1 MKSTTTRITGG
12 PLASLDLV
20 ALGARTGHL
29 WRSEAL
35 TFAGVGEVQALHVAR
50 PADGGAV
57 AAQLE
62 SLAGDNE
69 LSGRPGTGPLALGA
83 FPFDRTVPGVLHLP
97 DVVVADDGEC
107 RWMTSRR
114 RDHESAVTAVVNA
127 AAQDDRSAPTEFTLR
142 PGRSATTWRDAV
154 VAEARDRIRAG
165 RLHKAVL
172 ARELLVTAGG
182 SIDTT
187 RLIERLATRFPA
199 ATCFAID
206 GFIGASP
213 ERLVSRSGRTVR
225 ACPLAGTAA
234 RSDDAAIDA
243 ANIDAL
249 RASTKDQDEHRITIE
264 WLLSELLP
272 FCSYVDAEPEPSV
285 MTMANVHHLATVV
298 EGMLSEP
305 AASILDLVGAVHPT
319 PALGGAPQ
327 AEALQLIEEIEGM
340 ERGRYG
346 APVGW
351 VDADGNGDFAVG
363 IRSTQVT
370 GDQARVWA
378 GVGVVGQSDP
388 AAELAETQ
396 AKFRAILG
404 SLVS

>member
-1 MKSTTTRITGG
+1 VKSTTTRITGD
-12 PLASLDLV
+12 PVASLDLV

-29 WRSEAL
+29 WRSETL
-35 TFAGVGEVQALHVAR
+35 TFAGVGGIRTLPVER
-50 PADGGAV
+50 PVDGGGV
-57 AAQLE
+57 AAKLE
-62 SLAGDNE
+62 TMAGDNE
-69 LSGRPGTGPLALGA
+69 LPGHPGTGPVALGA
-83 FPFDRTVPGVLHLP
+83 FPFDRTAAGVLHVP
-97 DVVVADDGEC
+97 DVLVADDGEF
-107 RWMTSRR
+107 RWMTRLSG
-114 RDHESAVTAVVNA
+114 DQDTAVAAVMEA
-127 AAQDDRSAPTEFTLR
+127 AAQNEPAESTDLALQ
-142 PGRSATTWRDAV
+142 PGRSATSWRDDV
-154 VAEARDRIRAG
+154 VAEARDRILAG
-165 RLHKAVL
+165 RLRKAVL
-172 ARELLVTAGG
+172 ARELLVNAGG
-182 SIDTT
+182 PIDTA

-234 RSDDAAIDA
+234 RSDDAGVDA
-243 ANIDAL
+243 ANIEAL
-249 RASTKDQDEHRITIE
+249 RASTKDQDEHRITIQ

-285 MTMANVHHLATVV
+285 MTMANVHHLATIV

-327 AEALQLIEEIEGM
+327 AEALQLIEELEGM
-340 ERGRYG
+340 DRGRYG

-370 GDQARVWA
+370 GDRATVWA
-378 GVGVVGQSDP
+378 GVGVVGQSEP

-396 AKFRAILG
+396 AKFRAVLG
-404 SLVS
+404 SLLS

>member
-12 PLASLDLV
+12 PVSSLDLV

-29 WRSEAL
+29 WRSETL
-35 TFAGVGEVQALHVAR
+35 TFAGVGGIRALPVDR
-50 PADGGAV
+50 PVDGGAV
-57 AAQLE
+57 ATQLQ
-62 SLAGDNE
+62 SMAGDNE
-69 LSGRPGTGPLALGA
+69 LPGHPGTGPVALGA
-83 FPFDRTVPGVLHLP
+83 FPFDRTASGVLHVP
-97 DVVVADDGEC
+97 DVLVADDGES
-107 RWMTSRR
+107 RWMTRLSG
-114 RDHESAVTAVVNA
+114 DQDSAVAAVMEAVARNE
-127 AAQDDRSAPTEFTLR
+127 QLEPTGLTLQ
-142 PGRSATTWRDAV
+142 PGRSATSWRDDV
-154 VAEARDRIRAG
+154 VAEARDRILAG
-165 RLHKAVL
+165 RLRKAVL
-172 ARELLVTAGG
+172 ARELHINAGG
-182 SIDTT
+182 PIDTA

-234 RSDDAAIDA
+234 RSNDAGVDA
-243 ANIDAL
+243 ANIEAL
-249 RASTKDQDEHRITIE
+249 RASTKDQDEHRITIQ

-272 FCSYVDAEPEPSV
+272 LCSYVDAEPEPSV
-285 MTMANVHHLATVV
+285 MTMANVHHLATIV

-327 AEALQLIEEIEGM
+327 AEALQLIAEIEGM
-340 ERGRYG
+340 DRGRYG

-363 IRSTQVT
+363 IRSTQVA
-370 GDQARVWA
+370 GDQATVWA

-396 AKFRAILG
+396 AKFRAVLG
-404 SLVS
+404 SLLS